1 MMKTSNKGINLIKK
15 YEGFR
20 SKAYLCP
27 ARIWTIGYG
36 HTSGVKS
43 GDVITEAQ
51 GEEYLR
57 ADLKEAENVI
67 NYHNLELNQ
76 NQFDAL
82 VSFVF
87 NLGPGNFN
95 RSTLLKLIK
104 GSRYDVR
111 IKAEFR
117 KWVYGGG
124 EVLNGLVKRRKEE
137 AELYFS

>member
-1 MMKTSNKGINLIKK
+1 MEISNKGINLIKK

-67 NYHNLELNQ
+67 NSHNLELKQ

-104 GSRYDVR
+104 GNKSDVR

>member
-1 MMKTSNKGINLIKK
+1 MKTSNKGINLIKK